1 MKRLSF
7 LSMFALAGLFVSCTK
22 STSDPGPVTP
32 IVTQGDWVVSLFT
45 EPGENKTGEFSGYSF
60 TFQTDGKLIVRKNG
74 TTQKEGSWSEN
85 TSSHKLI
92 IELGP
97 KDNSNKPLGELTDD
111 WMVSSRSDSKISL
124 RDDNSTSNE
133 ILEFSKN

>member
-1 MKRLSF
+1 MKRLTF
-7 LSMFALAGLFVSCTK
+7 LSLWAVILLLSSCTK
-22 STSDPGPVTP
+22 SASDPGPVTP

-45 EPGENKTGEFSGYSF
+45 EPGENKTSEFSGYRF
-60 TFQTDGKLIVRKNG
+60 TFQSDGKLIVSKNG
-74 TTQKEGSWSEN
+74 AIEKEGSWSEN

-111 WMVSSRSDSKISL
+111 WIVSSRSDNRISL
-124 RDDNSTSNE
+124 KDDNNSSNE
-133 ILEFSKN
+133 VLEFSKN

>member
-1 MKRLSF
+1 MKRLTF
-7 LSMFALAGLFVSCTK
+7 PGVLAVLLLLTSCTK

-32 IVTQGDWVVSLFT
+32 IVTQGNWVVSLFT
-45 EPGENKTGEFSGYSF
+45 EPGENKTGEFSGYQF
-60 TFQTDGKLIVRKNG
+60 IFQSDGKLIVTKNG
-74 TTQKEGSWSEN
+74 ATQKEGSWSEN

-111 WMVSSRSDSKISL
+111 WVVSSRSETKISL
-124 RDDNSTSNE
+124 RDDNSSSNE
-133 ILEFSKN
+133 VLEFSKN